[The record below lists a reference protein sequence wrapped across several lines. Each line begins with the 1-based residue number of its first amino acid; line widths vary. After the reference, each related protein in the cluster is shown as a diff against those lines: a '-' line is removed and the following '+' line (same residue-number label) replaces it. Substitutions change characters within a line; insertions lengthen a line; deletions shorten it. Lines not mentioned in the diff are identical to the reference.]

1 MLLIREVMY
10 CKPGKV
16 KPLAEKFVA
25 MSQLMEK
32 NGMGKMRV
40 MTDLS
45 AERYWMAVAEFEV
58 PTLAAFEAMMA
69 GEGGNPE
76 QMKEMDKIMKDYH
89 ELVEHG
95 RREIFKIEN

>member
-10 CKPGKV
+10 CKPGRV

-58 PTLAAFEAMMA
+58 PTLAAFESIMA